1 MNILAYIFCLLV
13 FISKTIAQ
21 EPFIVPRL
29 SAPLVFD
36 GVVNGQEW
44 EGIEPL
50 PVIMHSPTFGGD
62 LTEETQMYLGYD
74 EDYLYLAGRLYYKDI
89 NNLQSTS
96 KKRDAMEGS
105 TEYFGIII
113 DSFNDKENGLGFFT
127 NSFRIAH

>member
-1 MNILAYIFCLLV
+1 M
-13 FISKTIAQ
+13 
-21 EPFIVPRL
+21 
-29 SAPLVFD
+29 
-36 GVVNGQEW
+36 
-44 EGIEPL
+44 
-50 PVIMHSPTFGGD
+50 PVIMHSPTFGDD